1 MVDMWIIA
9 YGCMF
14 SLLQLWIMIGTLALA
29 RGAGK
34 LIREEK
40 QIANP
45 DRSYY
50 RRSDSDLFRLIFC
63 FVLWFSTG
71 LGLYILW
78 LQVTGG
84 A

>member
-1 MVDMWIIA
+1 
-9 YGCMF
+9 MF
-14 SLLQLWIMIGTLALA
+14 SLLQLWTMIGTLALVWA
-29 RGAGK
+29 AGK

-50 RRSDSDLFRLIFC
+50 RRSDGDFFKLIFY

-71 LGLYILW
+71 LGLYIL
-78 LQVTGG
+78 
-84 A
+84 